1 MQKGNFVTNVL
12 EILDFELYYDFTPK
26 FKTSWNFC
34 CKCIT
39 IGIWIK
45 GYELKFRKKK
55 KKNSK
60 EQNKTK
66 EENHRDKKS
75 FLWNERFN
83 RE

>member
-1 MQKGNFVTNVL
+1 MKKTSPMQKGNFVTNVL

-55 KKNSK
+55 KKKKGK
-60 EQNKTK
+60 EQNKIK
-66 EENHRDKKS
+66 EENNLD
-75 FLWNERFN
+75 
-83 RE
+83 